1 MKAAVIGCGNVSV
14 MHFKA
19 LAENPDTEIVAVA
32 DIKPERA
39 DKKAEEFGAKA
50 YYDFDKLLNNEEL
63 DTVHICTPH
72 YLHTPMAV
80 KALNKG
86 INVLL
91 EKPCSVSTEEIEE
104 LRLAEKTSGKQ
115 LGICFQNRYNAC
127 VQEAKR
133 IIDSG
138 EMGSVKSVRAF
149 VTWKRREGYYSDD
162 WHGTLDKECG
172 GVLINQSIHTMDLVQ
187 YLGGRCKKVTAH
199 VSNDHLKGIIEVE
212 DTASVLMELEN
223 GVTAVFYATLAYAE
237 NSEVFIEISLE
248 KGRLRLE
255 GEKLYSIGTDGKI
268 TEITQKP
275 DVVYHGQHYWGSG
288 HSVLI
293 DDYYYCLK
301 SGDKFEINAVE
312 GGRAAMIVAACYES
326 SKSGET
332 IEITEGAN

>member
-1 MKAAVIGCGNVSV
+1 MKVAVIGCGNVSV
-14 MHFKA
+14 MHFNA
-19 LAENPDTEIVAVA
+19 LKENPETEIVAVA

-50 YYDFDKLLNNEEL
+50 YYDFDELLKNEQL
-63 DTVHICTPH
+63 DAVHICTPH
-72 YLHTPMAV
+72 YLHTPMAI
-80 KALNKG
+80 KALKKG

-91 EKPCSVSTEEIEE
+91 EKPCSVSAKEIEE
-104 LRLAEKTSGKQ
+104 LRLAEKESGKQ

-127 VQEAKR
+127 VCNAKS

-138 EMGSVKSVRAF
+138 EMGRVKSVRAF
-149 VTWKRREGYYSDD
+149 VTWERGEKYYNDD

-187 YLGGRCKKVTAH
+187 YLCGKCKNVTAH
-199 VSNDHLKGIIEVE
+199 VSNDHLQGIIEVE
-212 DTASVLMELEN
+212 DTASVLLTLEN

-237 NSEVFIEISLE
+237 NSEVFIEITLE

-255 GEKLYSIGTDGKI
+255 GEKLYSIGSDGKL
-268 TEITQKP
+268 TELTAKP
-275 DVVYHGQHYWGSG
+275 DVIYHGRHYWGTG

-301 SGDKFEINAVE
+301 TGEKFKIDSVE
-312 GGRAAMIVAACYES
+312 GGRAAQIVAACYES
-326 SKSGET
+326 SKNGKT